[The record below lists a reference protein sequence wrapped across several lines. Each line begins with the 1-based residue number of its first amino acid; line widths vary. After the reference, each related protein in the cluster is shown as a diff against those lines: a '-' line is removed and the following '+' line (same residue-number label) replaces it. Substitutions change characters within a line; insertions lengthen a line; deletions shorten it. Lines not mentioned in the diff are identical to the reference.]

1 MNSLLDVFML
11 TDKLVTYLKKKGFA
25 FTSEGYPVFAKE
37 MFLNEIPDLIVPV
50 QQRKN
55 RRVRNK
61 KKTVISFFCGDEY
74 IYRRLAKI
82 LDEIDEYK
90 EYMGVIGSDIT
101 VTQDMDLEWQRA
113 IILLNQLVMAVFAAN
128 GIKIVLNTRMGSRET
143 KDMFRY
149 MPKGIMI
156 ASGFRGGDRECSNN
170 DFGYVAKVLS
180 FLPSKLLIYG
190 RCHKSVLKRLDTL
203 GIEYVLYK
211 DFRDLC
217 REVA

>member
-1 MNSLLDVFML
+1 ML

>member
-1 MNSLLDVFML
+1 MNSLLDVFKL
-11 TDKLVTYLKKKGFA
+11 TDKLIAYLKGKGFV
-25 FTSEGYPVFAKE
+25 FTSEGYPVFEKP
-37 MFLNEIPDLIVPV
+37 MFLTEIPDLIVPV

-55 RRVRNK
+55 RRVKDK
-61 KKTVISFFCGDEY
+61 KRTVVSFFCGDDY
-74 IYRRLAKI
+74 IYRRLVKL

-156 ASGFRGGDRECSNN
+156 ASGFRGGDRKCSNN